1 MDGPTWSR
9 LLTHTHPHSLHTHT
23 NTDVGVVHGG
33 VRRNVFVYRGR
44 LCVSDEES
52 IRLFFGLFFLFCFVV
67 FFKRVRVD
75 REQSVRK
82 SSAGDGKQ
90 FNRAGLLRSGRD
102 GKSTTLSSL
111 AKKQNSDDD
120 DDGDGSWE
128 KATSRCAKKKIKK
141 NERKKKSRKW
151 EDSKTKKE
159 RRNRAPR

>member
-111 AKKQNSDDD
+111 AKKKTKQRRRRRRRRKLGESDV
-120 DDGDGSWE
+120 SVRE
-128 KATSRCAKKKIKK
+128 KKNQEKRTEKKIKK
-141 NERKKKSRKW
+141 MGRFQDKKR
-151 EDSKTKKE
+151 T
-159 RRNRAPR
+159 P